1 MNYRQL
7 PLRVI
12 TCMGLVYLL
21 QYVCGQS
28 YGDNS
33 VARPAYPIPAPVT
46 WEYAQL
52 DAQTF
57 FNRKYTE
64 HSWQWIDADEGV
76 VGYKGRNETSVI
88 RDLCHRIA
96 TRKVDAQS
104 HKARNTH
111 LLLLD
116 TIGAQGWEMVGHSE
130 VIQDFEAGTADK
142 AIKKTDTST
151 VIARKWLFKRP
162 KASGNL

>member
-7 PLRVI
+7 PLRII
-12 TCMGLVYLL
+12 TGIGLVCLL
-21 QYVCGQS
+21 QHVCVQS

-33 VARPAYPIPAPVT
+33 VAPPDYPIDAPT
-46 WEYAQL
+46 TREYALL
-52 DAQTF
+52 DAQTV
-57 FNRKYTE
+57 FNCKHTE
-64 HSWQWIDADEGV
+64 YSWQWIDGDKGV
-76 VGYKGRNETSVI
+76 VGYKGRSEISVM

-116 TIGAQGWEMVGHSE
+116 TIGAQGWEMVEHSE
-130 VIQDFEAGTADK
+130 LVQDFPMGASDK
-142 AIKKTDTST
+142 SAKTPNTST
-151 VIARKWLFKRP
+151 VIARKWLFKRA
-162 KASGNL
+162 KAVENF